1 MNLFTATLSYSFYN
15 KECKDDLIII
25 IVIIFY
31 GGHNYQSLIEYDL
44 NYFNNITN
52 IIIYKNG
59 DDIAVS
65 ISRSFERLEERIDA
79 VESRLYSR
87 LSELE
92 DVVEGSRQNVSD
104 TLGDIRTEIRE
115 ISFSNDDKE

>member
-1 MNLFTATLSYSFYN
+1 MSL
-15 KECKDDLIII
+15 EQKDLE
-25 IVIIFY
+25 
-31 GGHNYQSLIEYDL
+31 LIER
-44 NYFNNITN
+44 
-52 IIIYKNG
+52 IIYKNG

-92 DVVEGSRQNVSD
+92 DVVEGSRQNISD
-104 TLGDIRTEIRE
+104 TLGDIRAEVRDVG
-115 ISFSNDDKE
+115 FSNTFFDSRKE